1 MSAEFF
7 VEDFDGNFSVEFFV
21 LGKINLAHPARAD
34 LFDYFVMPE
43 TFSRFEF
50 FCFTFNDVCNFGD
63 GGRFHKTF
71 GTVVR

>member
-1 MSAEFF
+1 MATFRSSFCVF
-7 VEDFDGNFSVEFFV
+7 GQ
-21 LGKINLAHPARAD
+21 INLAHSACAD

-43 TFSRFEF
+43 TFSRFRVF
-50 FCFTFNDVCNFGD
+50 LFQLQSFCNFGD